1 MSKKTLRGNISGGL
15 KRRGL
20 QENDTMSFSI
30 EEKFLSPVRELSP
43 HLLRDH
49 EDNYRYFSND
59 PKKRAEVK
67 ASIDLSG
74 ILEPII
80 FLPDDPNNWQA
91 GGKILG
97 GHVRKEI
104 AIERGDEKVPV
115 RYVTRKLSKE
125 EELLALGGDNI
136 TAKKN
141 DVEGKVLL
149 LADTYPDYFSRK
161 RGQNYRLEELV
172 EKTGIQPRMLQRY
185 KNLYDEAAKLAK
197 GRVERKDIQDAKK
210 KVGAERRSS
219 AKPFQILR
227 KLNGAVDGLS
237 QSEREVLIGELEKTL
252 AKLRSQL

>member
-43 HLLRDH
+43 NLLRDH

-59 PKKRAEVK
+59 PKKKAEVK

-161 RGQNYRLEELV
+161 RGQNYHLDELV

-197 GRVERKDIQDAKK
+197 GRVERKDIQAAKK
-210 KVGAERRSS
+210 VLA
-219 AKPFQILR
+219 QDR
-227 KLNGAVDGLS
+227 KKS
-237 QSEREVLIGELEKTL
+237 QSAFSTLSKFEKELEKL
-252 AKLRSQL
+252 SKADRQVAMEELDRIIRKLRSS

>member
-1 MSKKTLRGNISGGL
+1 
-15 KRRGL
+15 
-20 QENDTMSFSI
+20 MSFSI

-43 HLLRDH
+43 NLLRDH

-59 PKKRAEVK
+59 PKKKAEVK

-161 RGQNYRLEELV
+161 RGQNYHLDELV

-197 GRVERKDIQDAKK
+197 GRVERKDIQAAKK
-210 KVGAERRSS
+210 VLA
-219 AKPFQILR
+219 QDR
-227 KLNGAVDGLS
+227 KKS
-237 QSEREVLIGELEKTL
+237 QSAFSTLSKFEKELEKL
-252 AKLRSQL
+252 SKADRQVAVEELDRIIRKLRSS

>member
-43 HLLRDH
+43 NLLRDH

-59 PKKRAEVK
+59 PKKKAEVK

-161 RGQNYRLEELV
+161 RGQNYHLDELV

-197 GRVERKDIQDAKK
+197 GRVERKDIQAAKK
-210 KVGAERRSS
+210 VLA
-219 AKPFQILR
+219 QDR
-227 KLNGAVDGLS
+227 KKS
-237 QSEREVLIGELEKTL
+237 QSAFSTLSKFEKELEKL
-252 AKLRSQL
+252 SKADRQVAVEELDRIVRKLRSS

>member
-43 HLLRDH
+43 NLLRDH

-59 PKKRAEVK
+59 PKKKAEVK

-125 EELLALGGDNI
+125 EELLALGG
-136 TAKKN
+136 
-141 DVEGKVLL
+141 EG
-149 LADTYPDYFSRK
+149 S
-161 RGQNYRLEELV
+161 GW
-172 EKTGIQPRMLQRY
+172 G
-185 KNLYDEAAKLAK
+185 
-197 GRVERKDIQDAKK
+197 
-210 KVGAERRSS
+210 
-219 AKPFQILR
+219 
-227 KLNGAVDGLS
+227 
-237 QSEREVLIGELEKTL
+237 
-252 AKLRSQL
+252 

>member
-43 HLLRDH
+43 NLLRDH

-59 PKKRAEVK
+59 PKKKAEVK

-149 LADTYPDYFSRK
+149 LADTYTDYFSRK
-161 RGQNYRLEELV
+161 RGQNYHLDELV

-197 GRVERKDIQDAKK
+197 GRVERKDIQAAKK
-210 KVGAERRSS
+210 VLA
-219 AKPFQILR
+219 QDR
-227 KLNGAVDGLS
+227 KKS
-237 QSEREVLIGELEKTL
+237 QSAFSTLSKFEKELEKL
-252 AKLRSQL
+252 SKADRQVAVEELDRIIRKLRSS

>member
-43 HLLRDH
+43 NLLRDH

-59 PKKRAEVK
+59 PKKKAEVK

-161 RGQNYRLEELV
+161 RGQNYHLDELV

-197 GRVERKDIQDAKK
+197 GRVERKDIQAAKK
-210 KVGAERRSS
+210 VLA
-219 AKPFQILR
+219 QDR
-227 KLNGAVDGLS
+227 KKS
-237 QSEREVLIGELEKTL
+237 QSAFSTLSKFEKELEKL
-252 AKLRSQL
+252 SKADRQVAVEELDRIIRKLRSR

>member
-43 HLLRDH
+43 NLLRDH

-59 PKKRAEVK
+59 PKKKAEVK

-161 RGQNYRLEELV
+161 RGQNYHLEELV

-197 GRVERKDIQDAKK
+197 GRVERKDIQAAKK
-210 KVGAERRSS
+210 VLA
-219 AKPFQILR
+219 QDR
-227 KLNGAVDGLS
+227 KKS
-237 QSEREVLIGELEKTL
+237 QSAFSTLSKFEKELEKL
-252 AKLRSQL
+252 SKADRQVVVEELDRIIRKLRSS

>member
-43 HLLRDH
+43 NLLRDH

-59 PKKRAEVK
+59 PMKKAEVK

-161 RGQNYRLEELV
+161 RGQNYHLDELV

-197 GRVERKDIQDAKK
+197 GRVERKDIQAAKK
-210 KVGAERRSS
+210 VLA
-219 AKPFQILR
+219 QDR
-227 KLNGAVDGLS
+227 KKS
-237 QSEREVLIGELEKTL
+237 QSAFSTLSKFEKELEKL
-252 AKLRSQL
+252 SKADRQVAVEELDRIIRKLRSS

>member
-1 MSKKTLRGNISGGL
+1 VSKKTLRGNISGGL

-43 HLLRDH
+43 NLLRDH

-59 PKKRAEVK
+59 PKKKAEVK

-161 RGQNYRLEELV
+161 RGQNYHLDELV

-197 GRVERKDIQDAKK
+197 GRVERKDIQAAKK
-210 KVGAERRSS
+210 VLA
-219 AKPFQILR
+219 QDR
-227 KLNGAVDGLS
+227 KKS
-237 QSEREVLIGELEKTL
+237 QSAFSTLSKFEKELEKL
-252 AKLRSQL
+252 SKADRQVAVEELDRIIRKLRSS

>member
-43 HLLRDH
+43 NLLRDH

-59 PKKRAEVK
+59 PKKKAEVK

-161 RGQNYRLEELV
+161 RGQNYHLDELV

-197 GRVERKDIQDAKK
+197 GRVERKDIQAAKK
-210 KVGAERRSS
+210 VLA
-219 AKPFQILR
+219 QDR
-227 KLNGAVDGLS
+227 KKS
-237 QSEREVLIGELEKTL
+237 QSAFSTLSKFEKELEKL
-252 AKLRSQL
+252 SKADRQVAVEELDRIIRKLRSS